1 MVESHQTGSEP
12 DKASVAGR
20 AAASG
25 WVNEVDGLAEAAAG
39 WQRAFAHQLAR
50 VPAQAVELS
59 QAGPVDARRVA
70 RHMSAA
76 AISRVVRTTTALPG
90 AVLSGAP
97 LRDPQGWAQRAAV
110 EAFVDQL
117 ALGGAA
123 SAEQAR
129 LLCNAGALFP
139 EVLRT
144 ELARRDIRPVD
155 VSHGDVQRIANRALG
170 GLIIDRSRPVT
181 ATPVSSLHRAR
192 TQADES
198 VLVRIRRPGVSRD
211 LRSDSA
217 LSAGLAR
224 SLEQLVP
231 ALGAMPALDFVQLT
245 LRQTLEESDLRF
257 EALGLLELGLAAEA
271 AGAEGLVVAR
281 PRPDAVSERAVVI
294 EDLGGVSLRQ
304 WRRRHGAVPDPVGA
318 LQGIAAIT
326 IESALVHGTFWADP
340 APEHLVVLDDG
351 RVALVGAAV
360 VGRLSPQLRLAGIT
374 VLKALVS
381 GDAAGIVDAMRIA
394 GALPDD
400 VDPDVVIAALDASDQ
415 LDPMKIL
422 MGGEAGLL
430 GAIRE
435 AVQIMVGERLKPPLE
450 VTLLLRSVFAL
461 GALAD
466 HLDPEGSGG
475 LAMALLPLLPKLPDL
490 IAQAEAAL
498 TD

>member
-1 MVESHQTGSEP
+1 
-12 DKASVAGR
+12 
-20 AAASG
+20 
-25 WVNEVDGLAEAAAG
+25 
-39 WQRAFAHQLAR
+39 
-50 VPAQAVELS
+50 
-59 QAGPVDARRVA
+59 
-70 RHMSAA
+70 
-76 AISRVVRTTTALPG
+76 
-90 AVLSGAP
+90 
-97 LRDPQGWAQRAAV
+97 
-110 EAFVDQL
+110 
-117 ALGGAA
+117 
-123 SAEQAR
+123 
-129 LLCNAGALFP
+129 
-139 EVLRT
+139 
-144 ELARRDIRPVD
+144 
-155 VSHGDVQRIANRALG
+155 
-170 GLIIDRSRPVT
+170 
-181 ATPVSSLHRAR
+181 
-192 TQADES
+192 
-198 VLVRIRRPGVSRD
+198 VSRD